1 MHEYGYAASAERE
14 AKKVPGG
21 GFVVRAPCLEY
32 SSEAL
37 VHVAER
43 LARAGRLAVLV
54 DGGLAM
60 SVAEVSKCDH

>member
-1 MHEYGYAASAERE
+1 
-14 AKKVPGG
+14 VPDQS
-21 GFVVRAPCLEY
+21 LEDG
-32 SSEAL
+32 SEAL

-60 SVAEVSKCDH
+60 SVAIVSMWKIKKMEKRLDHT

>member
-1 MHEYGYAASAERE
+1 MLAQIL
-14 AKKVPGG
+14 PI
-21 GFVVRAPCLEY
+21 LEDG
-32 SSEAL
+32 SEAL

-60 SVAEVSKCDH
+60 SVAIVSMWKIKKMEKRLDHT

>member
-1 MHEYGYAASAERE
+1 M
-14 AKKVPGG
+14 
-21 GFVVRAPCLEY
+21 RALTILED

-43 LARAGRLAVLV
+43 LARAGRFAVLV

-60 SVAEVSKCDH
+60 SVEDVSIRELESWRILDHT